1 MAAARK
7 NKKQPSFEDSLEQLE
22 AIVEA
27 LEEGDL
33 PLEQALVQF
42 EQGIALTRSC
52 QAALAQAEQ
61 TVKVLID
68 AGGEETAD
76 LTIDDDETSDDQ

>member
-7 NKKQPSFEDSLEQLE
+7 NKKQPSFEESLEQLE
-22 AIVEA
+22 SIVEA

-33 PLEQALVQF
+33 SLEQALAQF

-61 TVKVLID
+61 TVKVLTE
-68 AGGEETAD
+68 AGGEDTED
-76 LTIDDDETSDDQ
+76 LAIDDESNDDE